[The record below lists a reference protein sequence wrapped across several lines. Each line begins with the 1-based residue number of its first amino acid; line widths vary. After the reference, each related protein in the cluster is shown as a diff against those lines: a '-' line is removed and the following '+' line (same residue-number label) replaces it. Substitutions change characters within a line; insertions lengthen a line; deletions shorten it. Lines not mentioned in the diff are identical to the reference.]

1 MSMPSL
7 KLLWIG
13 LLTALLA
20 TTAGDNRR
28 GRGGQ
33 PPPGYSLDRAVEG
46 VRSRTGGRVL
56 SADTVRRDGRPIYDI
71 KVLTNDGRVRRMAID
86 GETGEPLK
94 RPSRP
99 PRQRQ
104 RGNGDAYP
112 RR

>member
-1 MSMPSL
+1 MFSS

-13 LLTALLA
+13 LLSALLA
-20 TTAGDNRR
+20 MGPAEADNRR
-28 GRGGQ
+28 GSGRQ
-33 PPPGYSLDRAVEG
+33 PPPPYSLDRAVEG

-71 KVLTNDGRVRRMAID
+71 KILTNDGRVRSMAID
-86 GETGEPLK
+86 GETGEPLQ
-94 RPSRP
+94 RRSRP
-99 PRQRQ
+99 RQ

>member
-1 MSMPSL
+1 
-7 KLLWIG
+7 
-13 LLTALLA
+13 
-20 TTAGDNRR
+20 
-28 GRGGQ
+28 
-33 PPPGYSLDRAVEG
+33 
-46 VRSRTGGRVL
+46 
-56 SADTVRRDGRPIYDI
+56 VRRDGRPIYDI

>member
-1 MSMPSL
+1 MSNSCL

-20 TTAGDNRR
+20 TAPAEADNRR
-28 GRGGQ
+28 GPGRQ
-33 PPPGYSLDRAVEG
+33 PPPDYSLDRAVEG
-46 VRSRTGGRVL
+46 VRSSTGGRVL

-86 GETGEPLK
+86 GETGEPLQ
-94 RPSRP
+94 RP
-99 PRQRQ
+99 PRPRQ
-104 RGNGDAYP
+104 RGNRDAYP